1 VRTTTI
7 WSRMFHKPLARRQ
20 VLGGMALGAM
30 APALPSVLA
39 ACASSSSGGGVGN
52 FPNHPPWNFVF
63 VNHGTISS
71 FFVPTQ
77 YGIQDA
83 CALVGCTFQWAG
95 SSNGN
100 VDEMVSAFNRA
111 IRDNVDGIAI
121 SIVNATAFDTL
132 TQQALSQGIPV
143 VSYNADTPN
152 VGRNGRLAYI
162 GQDLFQVGYAMGK
175 RVLSLIPEGNIAAF
189 IPTPGSLNAQ
199 PRVDGLKQAI
209 ADAGAPLTVTEVG
222 TGTKAPDQLAAVE
235 SYYSEHSD
243 VKGLFAVNASNTQ
256 AVGQIM
262 QKYGLAA
269 KGIYAGGYDLLPQT
283 LQYIKSG
290 DLHFTIDQQAYLQG
304 FQTVME
310 LFLFKLS
317 GGLSRPANI
326 NTGLVLVTQANVDP
340 YLNTKT
346 RFEGSS
352 AKQQVVSS

>member
-1 VRTTTI
+1 MRTTPI
-7 WSRMFHKPLARRQ
+7 WSTMFYLPIARRQ
-20 VLGGMALGAM
+20 MLGGMTLGAVGT
-30 APALPSVLA
+30 ALPSVLA
-39 ACASSSSGGGVGN
+39 ACASASSGGSEGN
-52 FPNHPPWNFVF
+52 FPNHPAWNFVII
-63 VNHGTISS
+63 NHGTTSP

-83 CALVGCTFQWAG
+83 CALVGCNFQWAG

-111 IRDNVDGIAI
+111 IQDNADGIAI
-121 SIVNATAFDTL
+121 AIVHPTAFDNP

-152 VGRNGRLAYI
+152 AGRNGRLAYV
-162 GQDLFQVGYAMGK
+162 GQDLFQVGDAMGK
-175 RVLSLIPEGNIAAF
+175 RVLSLIPEGEIAAF

-209 ADAGAPLTVTEVG
+209 ADAGAPITVTEVG
-222 TGTKAPDQLAAVE
+222 TGVKAADQLAAIE
-235 SYYSEHSD
+235 GYYLGHPE

-256 AVGQIM
+256 VVGQIM

-269 KGIYAGGYDLLPQT
+269 KGMYAGGYDLLPQT

-304 FQTVME
+304 FQTVMQ

-317 GGLSRPANI
+317 GGLSRPADI

-352 AKQQVVSS
+352 AKQQVVSP